1 MSPFQFS
8 SKLENGI
15 ISWVR
20 ADTRGNTGPGL
31 KTVAYMPKM
40 FKIVK
45 LPSSILILVAAEEPA
60 GTEWKST
67 LTLLDGHVL
76 SYSTDIYEIM
86 ERAARQYP
94 GYMFGVPWANSF
106 LVAFR
111 GLFDMRMWGFWL
123 ALIALAWQAYSEW
136 VR

>member
-1 MSPFQFS
+1 MSTFQFS
-8 SKLENGI
+8 SKLENGV

-20 ADTRGNTGPGL
+20 IEHSNTTDNAL
-31 KTVAYMPKM
+31 ELAAYAPKM
-40 FKIVK
+40 FGIVT
-45 LPSSILILVAAEEPA
+45 LPSRIFILVSAKSSI
-60 GTEWKST
+60 GSEWNNM
-67 LTLLDGHVL
+67 LTQVNRHVL
-76 SYSTDIYEIM
+76 SQSTDIYELM
-86 ERAARQYP
+86 ERATRQYP

-123 ALIALAWQAYSEW
+123 ALIALAWQAYGEW